1 MVNELMGIINL
12 SESDDMLKE
21 LAEHRPIAAIP
32 FGGRY
37 RVIDFQLS
45 NMVNSGIE
53 MLSVITKHKFRS
65 LQDHMG
71 HGKSWDLN
79 RKRDGLFMLHPM
91 VNYNEPMV
99 RYGDMQTFKNNAN
112 FIKRA
117 RQEYVILSKSYMV
130 TNLDY
135 KKAFEFHKESGS
147 DITMICKHINDS
159 KANPEYLGLDI
170 LNCDEDYSVKSI
182 GRNFGK
188 VDEFCLSLEMYILKK
203 DLLVDIIVDSYE
215 KGDSNF
221 LKEAFM
227 KVIPDLK
234 VNAYEHRG
242 EVFCINS
249 VESYF
254 KSSMKL
260 LDRGVFNDVFKAN
273 GKIHT
278 KVKDEPSTLY
288 KDTSCVTNSILAN
301 GSIVEGTVENSIIFR
316 GVHIKKGSIVRNSII
331 MNGSVIGETANLNY
345 VIADKNVIVS
355 DRKTLMGDENSPYV
369 IKKNQT
375 I

>member
-21 LAEHRPIAAIP
+21 LADHRPIAAVP

-37 RVIDFQLS
+37 RIIDFQLS

-53 MLSVITKHKFRS
+53 MVSVITKHKFRS
-65 LQDHMG
+65 LQDHVG
-71 HGKSWDLN
+71 SGKSWNLD

-91 VNYNEPMV
+91 VDYNEPII
-99 RYGDMQTFKNNAN
+99 RFGDIQTFKNNAN
-112 FIKRA
+112 FIKRS

-135 KKAFEFHKESGS
+135 KKAFEFHKDSGS
-147 DITMICKHINDS
+147 DITMICKHISDAKS
-159 KANPEYLGLDI
+159 SPEYLGLDM
-170 LNCDEDYSVKSI
+170 LNCNSDDSVESI

-188 VDEFCLSLEMYILKK
+188 VDEFCLSLEMYIMKK
-203 DLLVDIIVDSYE
+203 DLLVDIIIDSYE
-215 KGDSNF
+215 KGDSDF
-221 LKEAFM
+221 LKEAVM
-227 KVIPDLK
+227 KVIPNLN
-234 VNAYEHRG
+234 VNSYRHNG
-242 EVFCINS
+242 ELFCMNS
-249 VESYF
+249 VQSYF

-260 LDRGVFNDVFKAN
+260 LDRSVFNDIFKAH

-278 KVKDEPSTLY
+278 KVKDEPSSLY

-301 GSIVEGTVENSIIFR
+301 GSIIEGTVENSIIFR

-331 MNGSVIGETANLNY
+331 MRGCVIGETANLNY
-345 VIADKNVIVS
+345 VIADKNVIIS
-355 DRKTLMGDENSPYV
+355 DKKTLMGDENVPYV
-369 IKKNQT
+369 IKKNQ
-375 I
+375 II

>member
-1 MVNELMGIINL
+1 MFNELMGIINL
-12 SESDDMLKE
+12 SESDEMLKE
-21 LAEHRPIAAIP
+21 LANHRPIAAIP

-53 MLSVITKHKFRS
+53 MVSVITKHKFRS
-65 LQDHMG
+65 LQDHIG
-71 HGKSWDLN
+71 PGKSWGLA

-91 VNYNEPMV
+91 INYNEPIL

-112 FIKRA
+112 FIKRS

-130 TNLDY
+130 TNIDY
-135 KKAFEFHKESGS
+135 RKAFEFHKESGS
-147 DITMICKHINDS
+147 DITMICKDVS
-159 KANPEYLGLDI
+159 DAKSNPQYMGLDI
-170 LNCDEDYSVKSI
+170 INCDSNNSVKSV

-188 VDEFCLSLEMYILKK
+188 SDEFCLSLEMYIMKK
-203 DLLVDIIVDSYE
+203 DLLVDVIVESYE
-215 KGDSNF
+215 KGDSDF

-227 KVIPDLK
+227 KAIPDLK
-234 VNAYEHRG
+234 VNAYKHDG

-249 VESYF
+249 VNSYF
-254 KSSMKL
+254 ESSMEL
-260 LDRGVFNDVFKAN
+260 LDRSIFNDVFKSN

-288 KDTSCVTNSILAN
+288 KDTSCVTSSILAN
-301 GSIVEGTVENSIIFR
+301 GSIIEGTVENSIIFR

-331 MNGSVIGETANLNY
+331 MQGCVIGETANLNY
-345 VIADKNVIVS
+345 VIADKNVIIS
-355 DRKTLMGDENSPYV
+355 DKKILMGDENVPYV
-369 IKKNQT
+369 INKNQK